1 MKPGAF
7 EYCRPESLEEALG
20 LLAEFGD
27 DAVILAGGLS
37 LGAMLNMRLVRPLAV
52 IDINRLGG
60 DLDWVETADGGFRS
74 GALVRQ
80 ADIPTSALAAL
91 SLLTAALPHIGHYQ
105 TRSRGTLAGSVA
117 HADPSAEIP
126 LVLATLGGS
135 VELCSATA
143 TRAVPARAFA
153 EAALTTVREGD
164 EMVRALRWPEPVA
177 GAGAAF
183 TEISAR
189 RGDFA
194 LVATGA
200 SARPTADG
208 TIMLDLGLG
217 GVEECPRVFSGT
229 FDGAPAKAAEFA
241 NDLLSQA
248 LSDLA
253 PIGDQQVSADYRR
266 HLARH
271 LGCQVTIAALEG
283 VARGGAE

>member
-7 EYCRPESLEEALG
+7 EYCRPESLDEALG

-37 LGAMLNMRLVRPLAV
+37 LGAMLNMRLVRPAAV

-60 DLDWVETADGGFRS
+60 DLQRVDVVDGGFHS

-80 ADIPTSALAAL
+80 ADISLSPLAAL
-91 SLLTAALPHIGHYQ
+91 PLLAAALPHIGHYQ

-126 LVLATLGGS
+126 LVLATLGGA
-135 VELCSATA
+135 VELASATA
-143 TRAVPARAFA
+143 ARTVLARDFA
-153 EAALTTVREGD
+153 EAALTTVKAGD
-164 EMVRALRWPEPVA
+164 EMITALHWPEPVA

-194 LVATGA
+194 LVAVGA
-200 SARPTADG
+200 MARLTPNGA
-208 TIMLDLGLG
+208 IKLDLGLG
-217 GVEECPRVFSGT
+217 GVEERPRVFSGA
-229 FDGAPAKAAEFA
+229 FDGAADKAADFA
-241 NDLLSQA
+241 GDLLSQA
-248 LSDLA
+248 LNDLE
-253 PIGDQQVSADYRR
+253 PIGDQRVSADYRR

-271 LGCQVTIAALEG
+271 LGCQTVIEALAQVVPG
-283 VARGGAE
+283 RAE